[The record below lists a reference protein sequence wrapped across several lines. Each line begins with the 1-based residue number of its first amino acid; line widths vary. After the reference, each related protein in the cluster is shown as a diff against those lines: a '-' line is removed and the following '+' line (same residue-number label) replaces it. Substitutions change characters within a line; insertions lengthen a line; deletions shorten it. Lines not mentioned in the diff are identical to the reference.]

1 MDERDK
7 VSAPCNE
14 RQQQQR
20 HNHLELN
27 RLSDSHGV
35 DVPELTDGLSP
46 TVRAYSRISMFWNL
60 MRIVFFFFL
69 RSSVPYLLC
78 KLSSMVD
85 TLMMPLM
92 RRHVNGAVLGVD
104 LDLNNRGGLKARV
117 GLIGGPEL
125 RIPLVLSSADLR
137 RGGIYL
143 SLIVWCWIR

>member
-1 MDERDK
+1 
-7 VSAPCNE
+7 
-14 RQQQQR
+14 
-20 HNHLELN
+20 
-27 RLSDSHGV
+27 
-35 DVPELTDGLSP
+35 
-46 TVRAYSRISMFWNL
+46 
-60 MRIVFFFFL
+60 
-69 RSSVPYLLC
+69 
-78 KLSSMVD
+78 MVD